1 MAASQPLPDPLR
13 VLAVSADEA
22 RHAPV
27 RVLLR
32 GAHVQLASAHT
43 ALAALQEHA
52 PDVVLVDREL
62 DPPGTDG
69 LTLAEELVRRAPHTP
84 VIVLSHEADRS
95 ADVEAAEAGIADF
108 LLVPGLSTDRLEHA
122 IRYALTHQRMLQ
134 RLAASEERHALA
146 LRGANDGIWDW
157 DVTHDRVFYSAR
169 WKAMLGYDETE
180 VGELRGEWLGRV
192 HADERS
198 ALTQALD
205 AQIPSAAGEHFE
217 FEHRIQHRDGSYRWM
232 LARAVAVRDAQG
244 RATRIV
250 GSLTD
255 VTDRREAER
264 RLQHDALHDALTGLP
279 NRVLFVDRLDQ
290 SIRRARRHDPN
301 SCAAVLFLD
310 LDRFKVINDSLGHQA
325 GDHLLQS
332 VARRLE
338 AALRPN
344 DTVARLSGDE
354 FTLLLDDVS
363 EPREATMIAERV
375 LQSLKAPF
383 ELDGRELFVGASIG
397 IALATAD
404 SKPEEVMRDA
414 DVAMY
419 RAKAD
424 GKGRHAVFDAEMH
437 EQVMRRLDIEGEL
450 RAAIEERRLDVVY
463 QPIVQAA
470 TGRIVGFEALCR
482 WPGQPFDPADFLAI
496 AEETGLVV
504 PLGRQVLE
512 AACAQLAQWRKS
524 ARGAGLTMGVNV
536 SGRQLAE
543 PDFVPML
550 KAILRDTGLDPR
562 ALRLEVKEHDL
573 TRGRGDE
580 AIRRVLEHTL
590 EVAGVRTHIDDF
602 GTGASPLR
610 LLHRFPGDAI
620 KISCALITGMGHDAG
635 AFEIVRAVVGLAH
648 NLGLEVIAEGVE
660 TREQLDYLKVLGCE
674 FAQGFHVSAPL
685 PATEAQKLLESG
697 APTH

>member
-1 MAASQPLPDPLR
+1 MLR

-27 RVLLR
+27 RALLK
-32 GAHVQLASAHT
+32 GAEVQLASAHT
-43 ALAALQEHA
+43 AVAALEEHA

-69 LTLAEELVRRAPHTP
+69 LPLAQELVRRAPHTP

-95 ADVEAAEAGIADF
+95 ADEEAAEAGIADF
-108 LLVPGLSTDRLEHA
+108 LLVPGLSADRLEHA
-122 IRYALTHQRMLQ
+122 IRYAITHQRVLQ
-134 RLAASEERHALA
+134 RLATSEERHALA

-157 DVTHDRVFYSAR
+157 DVTHDQVFYSAR
-169 WKAMLGYDETE
+169 WKAMLGYDEAE
-180 VGELRGEWLGRV
+180 VGEQRGEWLGRV
-192 HADERS
+192 HPDERA
-198 ALTQALD
+198 ALTQALE
-205 AQIPSAAGEHFE
+205 AQIPSAASEHFE
-217 FEHRIQHRDGSYRWM
+217 FEHRIQHRDGTYRWM
-232 LARAVAVRDAQG
+232 LARAVAVRDTHG

-290 SIRRARRHDPN
+290 SIRRARRHHPE

-310 LDRFKVINDSLGHQA
+310 LDRFKVINDSLGHQC
-325 GDHLLQS
+325 GDQLLQS

-437 EQVMRRLDIEGEL
+437 EQVMRRLDIEGAL
-450 RAAIEERRLDVVY
+450 RAAIEQHRLDVVY

-470 TGRIVGFEALCR
+470 TGRVVGFEALCR

-512 AACAQLAQWRKS
+512 AACAQLARWRKT

-543 PDFVPML
+543 PGFVPML
-550 KAILRDTGLDPR
+550 KTILRDAGLDPR

-573 TRGRGDE
+573 SRGRGDE
-580 AIRRVLEHTL
+580 AIRRVLEHAL
-590 EVAGVRTHIDDF
+590 EVAGVHTHIDDF
-602 GTGASPLR
+602 GMGASPLR
-610 LLHRFPGDAI
+610 MLHRFPGDAI
-620 KISCALITGMGHDAG
+620 KISCALVTGMGHDAG
-635 AFEIVRAVVGLAH
+635 AFEIVRAIVGLAH

-685 PATEAQKLLESG
+685 PAAEAQKLLESREP
-697 APTH
+697 AR